1 MIVPM
6 IKYSFLLH
14 RDDLNGFL
22 ERLGRAG
29 MVHVETN
36 DVEPDEETSRL
47 LQRAESFEKVC
58 GELKSLKSDDAAMTF
73 EGDAATFFDAFV
85 KTKEELAQAEASRM
99 QLEREVEEAAP
110 WGDFDEADLERLA
123 ATPDVRPHFYSVSAK
138 RFDPSW
144 ATRYPLFELNRNRGN
159 VYFVILDDCPDFEL
173 QEVKMPSRPAKTLT
187 ETLRRAEAR
196 RDECRVRLASMAAAA
211 KTLKD
216 ERARILE
223 SVEFN
228 LARLGSRNEA
238 EGSLKLLTGWLPR
251 DMKSEFERVLDD
263 GSAVWFAKE
272 KLDANEIPPVLLK
285 NGRFSRLF
293 EPLTK
298 LYSLPRHTELDP
310 TVFVAP
316 FFMLFFGFCLGDGGY
331 GLFILAVAS
340 LLKLKIASPAV
351 RSILSLAQWLGVG
364 TLIFGFVT
372 ATFFGISMESVKL
385 DKMAEQALGL
395 PDSYGM
401 LCLALVM
408 GFVQIIV
415 GMCLRV
421 SVSVRRRGWKYA
433 LAELAWIVIILGG
446 VALVALPS
454 SLHAFVLPP
463 LGAAV
468 LVAFF
473 YNMPGKNPI
482 INFGSGLWTT
492 YNVVSGLLGDL
503 LSYIR
508 LFALGMT
515 GGVLGGVFNTLAL
528 DAGGG
533 VGIPVASQLVTILI
547 LLFGHGLNF
556 MLGVLGALI
565 HPMRLIFVE
574 FYKNTGFEGG
584 GLPFKAFGKTN
595 GN

>member
-1 MIVPM
+1 M

-14 RDDLNGFL
+14 RDDLNEFL
-22 ERLGRAG
+22 ESLRQAG
-29 MVHVETN
+29 MVHVETEN
-36 DVEPDEETSRL
+36 VEPDDETFRL
-47 LQRAESFEKVC
+47 LQRAELYEKTC
-58 GELKSLKSDDAAMTF
+58 GELKSLKPDASVVPFA
-73 EGDAATFFDAFV
+73 GDAATLYDLFV
-85 KTKEELAQAEASRM
+85 KTKEELAQAETARM
-99 QLEREVEEAAP
+99 QLEKEVEEAAS
-110 WGDFDEADLERLA
+110 WGDFDEADLERLV

-138 RFDPSW
+138 RFDPQW
-144 ATRYPLFELNRNRGN
+144 ATRYPLFELNTSRGN

-173 QEVKMPSRPAKTLT
+173 QEVRMPSRPAGKLT
-187 ETLRRAEAR
+187 EELRRAETR
-196 RDECRVRLASMAAAA
+196 RDECRARLLAMAAAA
-211 KTLKD
+211 KVLKD
-216 ERARILE
+216 ERAWILE

-251 DMKSEFERVLDD
+251 NMKKDFEQVLDA
-263 GSAVWFAKE
+263 GGAIWFAKE
-272 KLDANEIPPVLLK
+272 KLDADEIPPVLLK

-298 LYSLPRHTELDP
+298 LYSLPKHTELDP

-331 GLFILAVAS
+331 GLFILAVTS
-340 LLKLKIASPAV
+340 LLKLKIKSPAV

-372 ATFFGISMESVKL
+372 ATFFGLSMEKIKL
-385 DKMAEQALGL
+385 DKIAEQALGL
-395 PDSYGM
+395 PESYGM
-401 LCLALVM
+401 LCLALLM

-421 SVSVRRRGWKYA
+421 TVSVRRRGWKYA

-446 VALVALPS
+446 VALIALPETTRP
-454 SLHAFVLPP
+454 FVLPP
-463 LGAAV
+463 FGAAL

-473 YNMPGKNPI
+473 YNMPGRNPL

-533 VGIPVASQLVTILI
+533 VGIPVVSQFVTILI

-556 MLGVLGALI
+556 MLGVLGAMI